1 MSMSPKVNEP
11 KPGGEF
17 YAETRKRDLFRRH
30 CHCGWR
36 IVARI
41 GGPRRRPAQS
51 IRWNTSD
58 VGSYGYAVAAIMVD
72 KLDEALGEDYV
83 VTVHP
88 YPSTTAAKLATMDG
102 DGEISYTA
110 DVGMRQLYDRTGPF
124 DDYEPASGDL
134 VHTFYAY
141 PMETFLVVD
150 SSIADQFGSWADFA
164 GQPVFFTPAGFMNWL
179 NMGRIFAALGY
190 EQNHVEI
197 DSSTLAD
204 ALEAGSIVGAAA
216 YTTAGASLPT
226 FWREAELRADLTAIN
241 PSDEEVETLRAAGLS
256 VVEVDPEVAFS
267 QDLGVERALAVPIYF
282 GYNVRADMDE
292 EVVYQMLTTFH
303 ENIDE
308 LVAADPGFRP
318 LSQDFVGTQAGG
330 VAANPDIPVH
340 PGLARFLEEH
350 GAWDDSWTVSTPATD
365 SRRYPARCKE
375 RGHGDGR
382 APILREPGSA
392 NMSWRPALPK

>member
-1 MSMSPKVNEP
+1 MPKLGNAICFAATATAV
-11 KPGGEF
+11 G
-17 YAETRKRDLFRRH
+17 ALLLAS
-30 CHCGWR
+30 
-36 IVARI
+36 V
-41 GGPRRRPAQS
+41 GPADAQRQS

-124 DDYEPASGDL
+124 ADYEPASGDL

-350 GAWDDSWTVSTPATD
+350 GAWDDSWTVSNASD
-365 SRRYPARCKE
+365 
-375 RGHGDGR
+375 
-382 APILREPGSA
+382 
-392 NMSWRPALPK
+392 